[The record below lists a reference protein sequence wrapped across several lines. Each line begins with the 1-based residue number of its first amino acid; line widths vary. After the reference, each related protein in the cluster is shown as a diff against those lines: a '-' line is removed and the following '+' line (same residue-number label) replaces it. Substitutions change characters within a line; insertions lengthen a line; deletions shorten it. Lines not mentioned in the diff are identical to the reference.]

1 MDYNLGDGRGSRWAA
16 ENADLYV
23 YKTAVLRKNS
33 VRARFLSFRV
43 IVTKACRNG
52 NQRVKLK
59 VDAQDV
65 AAD

>member
-43 IVTKACRNG
+43 IVTSRNG